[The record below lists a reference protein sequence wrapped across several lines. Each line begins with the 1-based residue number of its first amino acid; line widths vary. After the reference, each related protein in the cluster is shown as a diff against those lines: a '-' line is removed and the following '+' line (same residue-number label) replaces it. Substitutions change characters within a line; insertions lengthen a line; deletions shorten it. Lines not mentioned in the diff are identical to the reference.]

1 MKRNSIGLLLIILCM
16 LPLTALLIPSGW
28 LPHFQMSAN
37 VEKVFNWL
45 PNAFVGVVFTTLGL
59 LKVYGWR
66 KGIVGGGGKPASC
79 RLLGRCPS
87 WSKQF
92 NFIFTTFLLGIG
104 VVNLG
109 VCLGILLGR

>member
-1 MKRNSIGLLLIILCM
+1 M
-16 LPLTALLIPSGW
+16 ALLIPAGW
-28 LPHFQMSAN
+28 LPHIHMSAN
-37 VEKVFNWL
+37 VEKVLNWL

-92 NFIFTTFLLGIG
+92 NVVFTTLLLGIG

-109 VCLGILLGR
+109 VCLAILLGR